1 MNEGGD
7 QEHALPLLPGLQREV
22 NRTWKSRKKKQ
33 ILVEKGYWMLKMHIS
48 YLMLCHGTNYKWA
61 NHPRQGAHTVGD
73 PHKDASIA
81 RRNVQ
86 VVDIET
92 LWGRWNAWLARLK

>member
-7 QEHALPLLPGLQREV
+7 QEHTLPLLPCLQRGCNKRVEYKKEISFE
-22 NRTWKSRKKKQ
+22 RTSQ
-33 ILVEKGYWMLKMHIS
+33 NAENAHVSH
-48 YLMLCHGTNYKWA
+48 LMFGHSTDYEWA
-61 NHPRQGAHTVGD
+61 NHPRKGAHTVGD
-73 PHKDASIA
+73 THKYASVA

-92 LWGRWNAWLARLK
+92 LRRK

>member
-1 MNEGGD
+1 
-7 QEHALPLLPGLQREV
+7 
-22 NRTWKSRKKKQ
+22 
-33 ILVEKGYWMLKMHIS
+33 MHVS
-48 YLMLCHGTNYKWA
+48 CLMLRHSTNYKWA

-73 PHKDASIA
+73 THEDAGIA

-92 LWGRWNAWLARLK
+92 L